1 MQDDPSLPACP
12 MHWSAPLHAL
22 NCELLF
28 PPELDTPPPHSASAL
43 SRFVDLLLSTVPIG
57 QPRPVYLELDTPQ
70 YAGKIKDQKILEK
83 LLAMGGVRLAAV
95 LNELFDPSPE
105 GIGRITTDMRL

>member
-1 MQDDPSLPACP
+1 MQVRSSARTQLRTAVPSGARYSASPLSFRSLP
-12 MHWSAPLHAL
+12 
-22 NCELLF
+22 
-28 PPELDTPPPHSASAL
+28 
-43 SRFVDLLLSTVPIG
+43 
-57 QPRPVYLELDTPQ
+57 PRPVYLELDTPQ

-105 GIGRITTDMRL
+105 GTGRTTSQVMM